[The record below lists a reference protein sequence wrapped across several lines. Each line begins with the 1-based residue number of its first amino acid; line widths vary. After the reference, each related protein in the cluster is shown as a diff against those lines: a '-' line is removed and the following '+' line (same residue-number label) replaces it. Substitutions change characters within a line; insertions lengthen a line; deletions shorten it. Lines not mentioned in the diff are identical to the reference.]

1 MGWALAAVVALP
13 LLAITIACVLSAWHS
28 AAWAALMDEP
38 HLLRA
43 WGMTLWTG
51 LASTLLAYWLCAA
64 IVAHSFGSP
73 LWQRVVRSLSPMLAV
88 PHAAMAVGWVFLVA
102 PSGWLLRLLSPW
114 ATGFT
119 SPPPWLTSQDPWGL
133 GIIAV
138 LVVKEIPF
146 LLWVVATQLQR
157 DDASTR
163 LQREMHAAQTM
174 GYPRSSAFWQVVWPQ
189 LAARIRWPLLAVL
202 AYSLTVVDVAQIAG
216 PSNPPTLAMLAW
228 QWLQD
233 ADALRNTEGAIAGWL
248 LALTVMA
255 CAIIY
260 IAAYAVN
267 IWTTSHKGIKNSS
280 TAPSSELW
288 KASAARSV
296 MVALY
301 ALYASVLAIL
311 LVGSVSGV
319 WAFPSLWPNSIS
331 LQAWGSV
338 WESSSTITST
348 LSFAAAST
356 ALAMVWAIAWLELA
370 PQRWHAAMR
379 PLLYV
384 PLLLPAV
391 LWVVG
396 VHRLALWLGS
406 EGSWAAVMLAHS
418 VAVLPYVV
426 IALSP
431 AYTGFDARY
440 AHISASMG
448 RSYSAFLWRVKWPLL
463 RASLYAAAAVGMA
476 VSVAQYVPTLYIGE
490 GRWQTVTSEAVT
502 LASGGQRSLVAAYAW
517 LQWLLPVLGF
527 GLAAWLGRPRRFA
540 RG

>member
-1 MGWALAAVVALP
+1 
-13 LLAITIACVLSAWHS
+13 
-28 AAWAALMDEP
+28 
-38 HLLRA
+38 
-43 WGMTLWTG
+43 
-51 LASTLLAYWLCAA
+51 
-64 IVAHSFGSP
+64 
-73 LWQRVVRSLSPMLAV
+73 MLAV

-114 ATGFT
+114 ATGFA

-138 LVVKEIPF
+138 LVAKEIPF

-163 LQREMHAAQTM
+163 LQREMQAAQTM
-174 GYPRSSAFWQVVWPQ
+174 GYPHSSAFWQVVWPQ

-248 LALTVMA
+248 LALTVMV

-260 IAAYAVN
+260 IAACAVKL
-267 IWTTSHKGIKNSS
+267 WTTSHKGIKNSS
-280 TAPSSELW
+280 KAPSSELW

-296 MVALY
+296 MVALC

-338 WESSSTITST
+338 WESVRSITST

-356 ALAMVWAIAWLELA
+356 ALAMIWAIAWLELA

-396 VHRLALWLGS
+396 VHRLALWVGS

-448 RSYSAFLWRVKWPLL
+448 RSYGAFLWRVKWPLL

-490 GRWQTVTSEAVT
+490 GRWQTVSTEAVT

-540 RG
+540 QH